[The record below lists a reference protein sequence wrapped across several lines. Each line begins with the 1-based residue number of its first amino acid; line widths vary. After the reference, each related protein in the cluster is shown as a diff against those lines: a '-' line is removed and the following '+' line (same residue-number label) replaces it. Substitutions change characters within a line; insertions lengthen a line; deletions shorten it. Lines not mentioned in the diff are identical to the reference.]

1 MKLDRDAWNYI
12 RNRMPGGRYYEGP
25 DTRGRGRGRGRGGRG
40 GRGGGRRNDNDDRSV
55 NAAGRDQN
63 ENWEQPDDQQGAAN
77 DAGAGRGAGRGGHMG
92 ARMGRGLYG
101 K

>member
-1 MKLDRDAWNYI
+1 MRVRTPGDAVVDVVV
-12 RNRMPGGRYYEGP
+12 EAAAAV
-25 DTRGRGRGRGRGGRG
+25 GGRG
-40 GRGGGRRNDNDDRSV
+40 TDNDDRSV
-55 NAAGRDQN
+55 NADGRDAN
-63 ENWEQPDDQQGAAN
+63 VNWEQPDDQQLTAS